1 MKLINPCSWFTLIN
15 DWSSLHEHV
24 VISGKRA
31 LMPDATVGCLLGGL
45 VSIVKPNMPLMLE
58 CAKISKWMYCDPGE
72 DTDVNDAMT
81 DENGNGLETFA
92 DFEKYKPEGLGWSEV
107 TPEELMEKGI
117 LEQDAKGN
125 YILIGN
131 KRIKYSSE
139 DYQGETRYYFV
150 DSRNKGYQYDD
161 SSDNGSGLKVGM
173 YEKDGHYIL
182 AARGTHRS
190 QDWTD
195 DNLAQ
200 GLGLGSEQYRQVI
213 ALSKTV
219 SGKLHPENVTITGH
233 SMGGGTSSAAGIV
246 TGCETYSFDPAGVHE
261 NTIKGYGV
269 TRENSSNV
277 YSVYSDTDPLNNVQ
291 NLMPDLMP
299 TAVGNRLK
307 FSTANKL
314 NISDPWSFIVNGHD
328 LPMLIDALEQQVSEN
343 GEKGMLLTKDK

>member
-1 MKLINPCSWFTLIN
+1 
-15 DWSSLHEHV
+15 
-24 VISGKRA
+24 
-31 LMPDATVGCLLGGL
+31 MPDATVGCLLGGL

-269 TRENSSNV
+269 TRKNSSNV
-277 YSVYSDTDPLNNVQ
+277 YSVYSATDPLNNAQ
-291 NLMPDLMP
+291 NLMPGLMP

-314 NISDPWSFIVNGHD
+314 DISDPWPFIVNGHD
-328 LPMLIDALEQQVSEN
+328 LPMLIDALEQQVKENSEK
-343 GEKGMLLTKDK
+343 EILLAKDK